1 MLISHWYE
9 DICDN
14 SIPSHKQH
22 QWNWTHYYTSRGL
35 ICYLLRTEWYSKT
48 DHLGVSTAHNNGHK
62 TLTRRGTKPQCL
74 KIPKLFK
81 SMLGLPNIWASKW
94 EIGFMQMS
102 TAKKT
107 NECNHQCLWWDHHV
121 CSLCSRGWVKLSCW
135 KYVSALNA
143 LRCSPIS
150 ESRLDAFSQRSGS
163 KVQWW
168 QLWIRNGSQVILP
181 PLCCQIFADCPRAT
195 SAKLRNWCRVQPC
208 RGFIWFSRGRTM
220 SSSKNQNASSWSES
234 SILLMRNLFWITRD
248 VQL

>member
-143 LRCSPIS
+143 SPWGARPYQNHDWMPFHRDLAQKCSGGSSGFEMDHKLFFRHSAARFLPIARGQHRPNWEIDAVCNPAADLYGSAEGEQCLRLKIKMPHPG
-150 ESRLDAFSQRSGS
+150 LNQVFS
-163 KVQWW
+163 
-168 QLWIRNGSQVILP
+168 
-181 PLCCQIFADCPRAT
+181 
-195 SAKLRNWCRVQPC
+195 
-208 RGFIWFSRGRTM
+208 
-220 SSSKNQNASSWSES
+220 
-234 SILLMRNLFWITRD
+234 
-248 VQL
+248 